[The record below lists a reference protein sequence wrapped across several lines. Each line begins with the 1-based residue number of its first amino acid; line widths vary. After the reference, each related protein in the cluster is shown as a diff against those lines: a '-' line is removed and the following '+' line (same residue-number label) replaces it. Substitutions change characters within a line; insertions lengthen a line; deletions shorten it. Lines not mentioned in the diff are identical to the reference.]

1 MPVRRRSLEAT
12 PADER
17 LALIRAPQGTGYAD
31 RSESEFAGYRDAS
44 DYLSSKESEPLT
56 VPLVLHL
63 HRLLLRHT
71 GDRLAGMFKASDN
84 IIGHR
89 HADARITKVFTPV
102 AAGESTERHM
112 TELTTRYEAAVA
124 DGRTPPVA
132 LVALLVLDLLSI
144 HPFQDANGRIA
155 RLLTTC
161 ELLRRG
167 IRRRALRVARAA
179 DP

>member
-1 MPVRRRSLEAT
+1 M
-12 PADER
+12 
-17 LALIRAPQGTGYAD
+17 
-31 RSESEFAGYRDAS
+31 
-44 DYLSSKESEPLT
+44 
-56 VPLVLHL
+56 PLVLHL

-84 IIGHR
+84 IMGHR